1 MSAYKNR
8 DFECLQSW
16 SLSYL
21 SMTAVLGGK
30 LEAAQFD
37 AMLRLWVQIPT
48 LDIQYLAWERY
59 LTFEFYFFH
68 M

>member
-1 MSAYKNR
+1 
-8 DFECLQSW
+8 
-16 SLSYL
+16 
-21 SMTAVLGGK
+21 MTTVLGGK